1 MRAINPHGPDDS
13 ALLEAISRG
22 EFALNGFRNRD
33 LRVLL
38 FARPAR
44 TKAEQTS
51 RAAAVSRRLRVLR
64 AHRLIRKV
72 PRTHRYQLTQAGR
85 VVVTAL
91 IAARNANTQQLTK
104 LAA

>member
-1 MRAINPHGPDDS
+1 MRAINPHAPDDS

-22 EFALNGFRNRD
+22 AFTLNGFRNRD

-44 TKAEQTS
+44 GKAERTS
-51 RAAAVSRRLRVLR
+51 RAAAVSRRLRLLR

-85 VVVTAL
+85 IVVTAL
-91 IAARNANTQQLTK
+91 IAARNANTQELTK